1 MTLSKSGC
9 FAVKANFQQPPP
21 TATSTIKLSYC
32 SLSAA
37 SFIAAK
43 HIALAPAHR
52 PRQPN
57 LHSVR
62 GNSLAQS
69 TRGFVLWRLP
79 DAGPGPRRN
88 ISHGRHPEPCTLAD
102 VSRCSKR
109 RAPTALLFDHFVG
122 APEQRGWYIEP
133 ERLGGL

>member
-21 TATSTIKLSYC
+21 TSISTINLSYC

-43 HIALAPAHR
+43 HIALALAHR

-57 LHSVR
+57 LHSVC

-79 DAGPGPRRN
+79 DAGPGARRN
-88 ISHGRHPEPCTLAD
+88 ISHGRKPLLPHRNIG
-102 VSRCSKR
+102 SRFTSISRPKR
-109 RAPTALLFDHFVG
+109 RGYPSN
-122 APEQRGWYIEP
+122 W
-133 ERLGGL
+133 